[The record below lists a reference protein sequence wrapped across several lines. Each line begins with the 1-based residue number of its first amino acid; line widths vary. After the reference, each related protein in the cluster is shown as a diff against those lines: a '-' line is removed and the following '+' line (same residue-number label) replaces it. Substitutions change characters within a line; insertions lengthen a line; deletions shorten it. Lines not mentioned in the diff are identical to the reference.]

1 MLARFQHRRC
11 RVSSHQR
18 RHATRRLLI
27 SAPGIGARLASRL
40 GSPPYAE
47 RGSVYW
53 EQRRQL
59 GGSACAKRAL
69 GQLAAISIAEEWCWA
84 CRPGAPRAPKA
95 VAPAAT
101 AAVQVAAA
109 GEAWATHLVKAIY
122 SERGR
127 AATGAETMVCN
138 RCSHLPEKDRGTKW
152 AVPLNGF
159 TKAKAHLALFC
170 TGLQPDSNE
179 QDAQLRQTLLLTL
192 SDSQLTTKKAK
203 KHREAALKRDEE
215 MELARLAMLGDTNLV
230 AIHSAFGSGADPLR
244 FKQYTLKLLAV
255 SREATPET

>member
-1 MLARFQHRRC
+1 MDPG
-11 RVSSHQR
+11 
-18 RHATRRLLI
+18 LL
-27 SAPGIGARLASRL
+27 L
-40 GSPPYAE
+40 GSPQGGGT
-47 RGSVYW
+47 GSN
-53 EQRRQL
+53 
-59 GGSACAKRAL
+59 GG
-69 GQLAAISIAEEWCWA
+69 
-84 CRPGAPRAPKA
+84 GASSGS
-95 VAPAAT
+95 
-101 AAVQVAAA
+101 

-203 KHREAALKRDEE
+203 KHREAALKRVPEPEGTPQQPSSQKLLLLDIAQLGLGQDEE